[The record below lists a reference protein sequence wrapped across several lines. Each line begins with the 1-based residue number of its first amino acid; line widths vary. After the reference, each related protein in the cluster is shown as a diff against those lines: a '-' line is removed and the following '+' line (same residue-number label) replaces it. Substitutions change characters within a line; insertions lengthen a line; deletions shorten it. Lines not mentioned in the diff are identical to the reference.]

1 MTERPENND
10 RREEQEPFV
19 PASPVKRIMAW
30 VGIVYMVGLVI
41 LNIYPF
47 FNQGNYLTGIAPLFA
62 CPGIAGIFAISL
74 YLARHPDPLVRH
86 ALAGHGGTGLCLS
99 EDRQLFHTVLMD
111 LSEDPDLRVCAAA
124 RESLFMWECCSPA
137 T

>member
-47 FNQGNYLTGIAPLFA
+47 FNQGNYLTGIAPSLPA
-62 CPGIAGIFAISL
+62 PALPASSPSPSIWPAIRT
-74 YLARHPDPLVRH
+74 APIPER
-86 ALAGHGGTGLCLS
+86 CLWPFWRYS
-99 EDRQLFHTVLMD
+99 A
-111 LSEDPDLRVCAAA
+111 P
-124 RESLFMWECCSPA
+124 
-137 T
+137 